1 VRFVTCERE
10 GPADDPPRGHEARL
24 RRAACQDVVRTETK
38 EPLPE
43 HVQRIAL
50 PDAPRAAQQTDGY
63 LMDDMSS
70 KTVDASPPAKRSFA
84 AMRHP
89 GFRAQFTTFVLA
101 MMADNIEH
109 VISYWMLYQKF
120 HSPALAG
127 FAIVSHWLPYLLF
140 SVASGALADRFDPR
154 RLIQIGM
161 LLFIIASLSWC
172 YFFITGTLQMW
183 QAMVILVIHGCAGV
197 LWQTPNQML
206 LYDIVGPSN
215 LESAVRLNAM
225 ARYLA
230 VLVGPAVGGVIL
242 LALGP
247 ATGIMLNTVFYLP
260 LVLWLVNAPYGP
272 RFRAGAPGPRRA
284 VRGFGDIVQTV
295 RDIRGHTVI
304 VSMTLLAGAA
314 SFFVGN
320 AYSSQM
326 PGFANDLGHGD
337 PGLSYSM
344 LLAADAAGG
353 LLGGLLL
360 EGGGLL
366 PPRQRTAIGLAI
378 LWCAALASFSL
389 AKNYSL
395 ALGFLFAAGFLE
407 LSFNAMA
414 QTLVQMNAPIDKRGR
429 VIGLFNMASLGLRT
443 FSGVSVGLLG
453 SLIGVHWS
461 LALSALATLAFAAG
475 LLALP

>member
-1 VRFVTCERE
+1 MTDIKSAQVSS
-10 GPADDPPRGHEARL
+10 
-24 RRAACQDVVRTETK
+24 
-38 EPLPE
+38 
-43 HVQRIAL
+43 VQAGVSLSTR
-50 PDAPRAAQQTDGY
+50 
-63 LMDDMSS
+63 
-70 KTVDASPPAKRSFA
+70 RSFA

-89 GFRAQFTTFVLA
+89 GFRAQFITFVLA

-154 RLIQIGM
+154 RIIQTGM
-161 LLFIIASLSWC
+161 SLFIIASLSWG

-206 LYDIVGPSN
+206 LYDIVGPQD
-215 LESAVRLNAM
+215 LESAVRLNAT
-225 ARYLA
+225 ARYLG
-230 VLVGPAVGGVIL
+230 VLVGPGVGGVIL

-247 ATGIMLNTVFYLP
+247 SIGIMVNTAFYLP

-272 RFRAGAPGPRRA
+272 RFRKDIPAPRRA
-284 VRGFGDIVQTV
+284 VRGLGDIVQTM
-295 RDIRGHTVI
+295 RDIKGHSVI

-344 LLAADAAGG
+344 LLAADASGG
-353 LLGGLLL
+353 LLAGVVL
-360 EGGGLL
+360 EGRGWL
-366 PPRQRTAIGLAI
+366 PPRSRTAITLAM
-378 LWCAALASFSL
+378 LWCAALATFSL
-389 AKNYSL
+389 AKNYPL
-395 ALGFLFAAGFLE
+395 ALICLFAAGFLE

-414 QTLVQMNAPIDKRGR
+414 QSLVQLDAPPDKRGR
-429 VIGLFNMASLGLRT
+429 VIGLFNMSSLGLRT
-443 FSGVSVGLLG
+443 FSGLSVGLLG

-461 LALSALATLAFAAG
+461 LALSALATLAIASA

>member
-1 VRFVTCERE
+1 MNEMKQVPVN
-10 GPADDPPRGHEARL
+10 GPP
-24 RRAACQDVVRTETK
+24 
-38 EPLPE
+38 
-43 HVQRIAL
+43 
-50 PDAPRAAQQTDGY
+50 
-63 LMDDMSS
+63 S
-70 KTVDASPPAKRSFA
+70 AKRSFA

-89 GFRAQFTTFVLA
+89 GFRAQFITFVVA

-109 VISYWMLYQKF
+109 VISYWMLFQKF

-127 FAIVSHWLPYLLF
+127 FAIVSHWLPFLMF

-154 RLIQIGM
+154 RIIQIGM
-161 LLFIIASLSWC
+161 ALFITASLSWG
-172 YFFITGTLQMW
+172 YFFITDTLQMW

-206 LYDIVGPSN
+206 LYDIVGPSD

-225 ARYLA
+225 ARYLG
-230 VLVGPAVGGVIL
+230 VLVGPGVGAAIL
-242 LALGP
+242 LIFGP
-247 ATGIMLNTVFYLP
+247 AAGIMLNTTFYLP

-272 RFRAGAPGPRRA
+272 RYRTGAPAPRRA
-284 VRGFGDIVQTV
+284 VRGLGDILQTM
-295 RDIRGHTVI
+295 RDIKGNSVI
-304 VSMTLLAGAA
+304 VSMTGLAGAA

-326 PGFANDLGHGD
+326 PGLASDLGHGD
-337 PGLSYSM
+337 PGISYSA

-353 LLGGLLL
+353 LLAGVVL
-360 EGGGLL
+360 EGRGWL
-366 PPRQRTAIGLAI
+366 PPRPRTALVLAM
-378 LWCAALASFSL
+378 LWCAALAIFSL
-389 AKNYSL
+389 AKSYPL

-414 QTLVQMNAPIDKRGR
+414 QSLVQLNAPSDKRGR
-429 VIGLFNMASLGLRT
+429 VIGLFNMASLGLRA

-461 LALSALATLAFAAG
+461 LALSALATLAIAG
-475 LLALP
+475 GILALL

>member
-1 VRFVTCERE
+1 MVPDERNE
-10 GPADDPPRGHEARL
+10 MSETRSVPT
-24 RRAACQDVVRTETK
+24 RAPVAT
-38 EPLPE
+38 
-43 HVQRIAL
+43 
-50 PDAPRAAQQTDGY
+50 
-63 LMDDMSS
+63 
-70 KTVDASPPAKRSFA
+70 KRSFA

-89 GFRAQFTTFVLA
+89 GFRAQFITYVLA

-109 VISYWMLYQKF
+109 VISYWVVFQKF

-127 FAIVSHWLPYLLF
+127 FAIVSHWLPFLLF
-140 SVASGALADRFDPR
+140 SVASGALAERFDPR
-154 RLIQIGM
+154 RIIQIGM
-161 LLFIIASLSWC
+161 GLFIVASLSWS
-172 YFFITGTLQMW
+172 YFFVTGTLQMW

-206 LYDIVGPSN
+206 LYDIVGPQD

-225 ARYLA
+225 SRYLG
-230 VLVGPAVGGVIL
+230 VLVGPAVGGAIL

-247 ATGIMLNTVFYLP
+247 APGILLNTVFYLP

-272 RFRAGAPGPRRA
+272 RYRGSQPPPRRA
-284 VRGFGDIVQTV
+284 VRGLADIVQTM
-295 RDIRGHTVI
+295 RDIRGLPVI

-326 PGFANDLGHGD
+326 PGFASDLGHGD
-337 PGLSYSM
+337 PGVSYSL

-353 LLGGLLL
+353 FLGGIVL

-366 PPRQRTAIGLAI
+366 PPRPRTAIVLAM

-389 AKNYSL
+389 ASSYAL
-395 ALGFLFAAGFLE
+395 AVGFLFAAGFLE

-414 QTLVQMNAPIDKRGR
+414 QSLVQINAPTDKRGR
-429 VIGLFNMASLGLRT
+429 VIGLFNMASLGLRA

-461 LALSALATLAFAAG
+461 LALSALATLAIAAG
-475 LLALP
+475 LMALS